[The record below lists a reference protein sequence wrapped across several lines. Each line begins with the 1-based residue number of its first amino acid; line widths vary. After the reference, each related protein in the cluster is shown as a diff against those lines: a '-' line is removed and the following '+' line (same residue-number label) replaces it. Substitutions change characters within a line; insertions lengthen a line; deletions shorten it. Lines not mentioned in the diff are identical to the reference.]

1 MKKMKRKITPLVLSC
16 LSLLLSGACQGKKE
30 AGFQAHSA
38 RQTGIDFQNTL
49 SPSPDLNILNY
60 LYFYNGS
67 GIAAGDFNQDGWIDL
82 YFGGNQV
89 DDQLYLNQ
97 GDWKFKKVTKA
108 SGISDKTGWTS
119 GVNQVDING
128 DGLLDLYICKVSGY
142 QDLKGHNLLYIN
154 RGNDENGVPQFE
166 EMSREYGLNF
176 SGYATHSAFFDM
188 DADGDLDAFLLNHSV
203 HPNRTYGR
211 GDQRLGYDPK
221 SGDRLY
227 ENRGGRFI
235 DISTPSGIY
244 QGKTGYGLG
253 LSVGYLNEDHLP
265 EIYVGNDFFE
275 NDYFYQNLGEGRF
288 EELLS
293 TQPEILGHTTHF
305 SMGNTI
311 FDLNR
316 DGRFDLLSLDMLPED
331 LLTYKTSGLEY
342 PYPIYQQYLKRG
354 YHPQYMQN
362 TLHLNLGDQQ
372 FSEIAFMSGL
382 AATEWSWG
390 AVAADFDH
398 DGWEDVFISNGIQG
412 ATNNMDFINFI
423 ANDQIQKRLD
433 AGMQEQ
439 DLPLIEEIPAKSTP
453 NYVYKNNGNLSFSNQ
468 TSEWLSGENSMSQ
481 GAIQA
486 DLDNDGDL
494 DLIVSNT
501 NGPVELLENTVAG
514 GNWLQL
520 DLKGPQ
526 GNSKGI
532 GTRVKIFADQ
542 QEQNRAL
549 FPSNAYLSSGS
560 NRLHFG
566 LDSVQHVDSI
576 HLIWPNGRIQ
586 RLANLEVN
594 QRIAL
599 SYPQTPDWVKPFS
612 SEKAQTALLKLDSLM
627 RQELLEYPPTGA
639 MVFQKIDSL
648 IPFVHIENPTLDFD
662 RSPLIP
668 FAGSNQ
674 GPTLAIADLDKN
686 GLEDLFIGGA
696 KAQPSQLYLQRPEGF
711 KAIEHP
717 DFKQKALNEDTAAL
731 FFDANNDGWMDLLIG
746 SGGNEFQQGSALKAR
761 LYLNEN
767 GRLQDQAHAGF
778 PNIELQCSSMEA
790 VDFNQDGLM
799 DVLMTSDGLG
809 GAFGKGQRHYLLQ
822 NTGGGSFEDVTR
834 SWAPLLAE
842 ESMISDQQ
850 WVDWNGDGKMDLVVV
865 GHWEAPRLFL
875 NSGSALEYQVNPSWE
890 ALKGLWNCLAVE
902 DVDQDG
908 DHDLLLGNWGLN
920 SKWKV
925 SESEPLRLY
934 RGDFD
939 QNGSVEPLL
948 TYYLQGTETPFSSK
962 DELVKQIPVLNKK
975 FLSYQ
980 DFAKASMKD
989 LFGEKALQ
997 TAEQKEVNELRSG
1010 VLLNNGQQSEFRPW
1024 PLLAQSSPVFDLLS
1038 EATPQELTIYL
1049 VGNHHQISTQ
1059 LGRLDAQHGLILH
1072 LNTQTNKWQV
1082 DKSPWTSGA
1091 ARKIAKLN
1099 SKENTL
1105 FLVGINN
1112 GPLQVFQKDT
1122 GE

>member
-1 MKKMKRKITPLVLSC
+1 MKKMKRKITHILLYGLPLLVALGC
-16 LSLLLSGACQGKKE
+16 HGKKE
-30 AGFQAHSA
+30 TGFRQHSA
-38 RQTGIDFQNTL
+38 KKTGIDFQNKL
-49 SPSPDLNILNY
+49 SPGPELNILNY
-60 LYFYNGS
+60 LYYYNGS
-67 GIAAGDFNQDGWIDL
+67 GIAAGDYNQDGLIDL

-89 DDQLYLNQ
+89 SDELYINQ
-97 GDWKFKKVTKA
+97 GNWAFKKITA
-108 SGISDKTGWTS
+108 SAGIVNTGGWTS
-119 GVNQVDING
+119 GVSQADVNG
-128 DGLLDLYICKVSGY
+128 DGLLDIYVCKVAGY
-142 QDLKGHNLLYIN
+142 QNLKGHNLLYIN
-154 RGNDENGVPQFE
+154 QGNDKNGIPQFK
-166 EMSREYGLNF
+166 EMSREFGLDF

-188 DADGDLDAFLLNHSV
+188 DGDGDLDAFLLNHSV
-203 HPNRTYGR
+203 HPNRNYGR
-211 GDQRLGYDPK
+211 GDQRMGFDPK

-227 ENRGGRFI
+227 ENKEGRFF
-235 DISTPSGIY
+235 DVSTVSGIY

-265 EIYVGNDFFE
+265 DIYVGNDFFE
-275 NDYFYQNLGEGRF
+275 NDYFYRNLGEGRF

-293 TQPEILGHTTHF
+293 AQPEILGHTTHF

-453 NYVYKNNGNLSFSNQ
+453 NYVYRNNGDLSFSNQ

-501 NGPVELLENTVAG
+501 NGPVELLENTVAR

-586 RLANLEVN
+586 RLANIEVN

-612 SEKAQTALLKLDSLM
+612 SQKAQTALQKLDSLM
-627 RQELLEYPPTGA
+627 RQELLEYPSTGA
-639 MVFQKIDSL
+639 TVFQKLDSL
-648 IPFVHIENPTLDFD
+648 IPFVHKENPTLDFD

-674 GPTLAIADLDKN
+674 GPCIAVADIDKD
-686 GLEDLFIGGA
+686 GREDVFIGGA
-696 KAQPSQLYLQRPEGF
+696 KAQPSQLFRQTAKGF
-711 KAIEHP
+711 EIIEHQ
-717 DFKQKALNEDTAAL
+717 DLQKKSINEDTAAL
-731 FFDANNDGWMDLLIG
+731 FFDADNNGWPDLLVA
-746 SGGNEFQQGSALKAR
+746 SGGNEFKRGGALQPR
-761 LYLNEN
+761 LYLNKN
-767 GRLQDQAHAGF
+767 GVLSETSHPGF
-778 PNIELQCSSMEA
+778 PPIELNASS
-790 VDFNQDGLM
+790 VSSIDIDGDGKKDL
-799 DVLMTSDGLG
+799 LLTSNGLG
-809 GAFGKGQRHYLLQ
+809 GDFGLGQRHYLLY
-822 NTGGGSFEDVTR
+822 NLGGGDFEDQTAR
-834 SWAPLLAE
+834 WIPGLLE
-842 ESMISDQQ
+842 ESQITDQQ
-850 WVDWNGDGKMDLVVV
+850 WVDWNGDAKDDLIVI
-865 GHWEAPRLFL
+865 GHWMGPQLFL
-875 NSGSALEYQVNPSWE
+875 NTGNGLELQENKEWQKLS
-890 ALKGLWNCLAVE
+890 GLWNCLAVHDMDE
-902 DVDQDG
+902 DG
-908 DHDLLLGNWGLN
+908 DLDLLLGNWGLN
-920 SKWKV
+920 SKW
-925 SESEPLRLY
+925 SANPQQPLKLY
-934 RGDFD
+934 RADFD
-939 QNGSVEPLL
+939 QNGNVEPLL
-948 TYYLQGTETPFSSK
+948 TYFLQQTETPFASK
-962 DELVKQIPVLNKK
+962 DELVKQIPALNKK

-980 DFAKASMKD
+980 DFAQASLED
-989 LFGEKALQ
+989 LFGKKALEE
-997 TAEQKEVNELRSG
+997 AEQKRVNELRSG
-1010 VLLNNGQQSEFRPW
+1010 ILYNLGGAWSFDPW
-1024 PLLAQSSPVFDLLS
+1024 PLMAQNSPIMDILVDEKDVL
-1038 EATPQELTIYL
+1038 L
-1049 VGNHHQISTQ
+1049 VGNLHQISTQ
-1059 LGRLDAQHGLILH
+1059 LGRLDGQHGLILR
-1072 LNTQTNKWQV
+1072 LNTSTKKWQV
-1082 DKSPWTSGA
+1082 DSSPWTFGA
-1091 ARKIAKLN
+1091 ARKIAKIK
-1099 SKENTL
+1099 STEKSYY
-1105 FLVGINN
+1105 LVGIND
-1112 GPLQVFQKDT
+1112 GPLQVFQKNNA
-1122 GE
+1122 E